1 MRMSVKIATRSG
13 RMAVVCL
20 GTLLALTIAG
30 LTATGAG
37 AASLPET
44 PACSTVP
51 GEPAES
57 GASSSS
63 GAGQSTVVV
72 EEGQPGDTA
81 GVPETCDGG
90 VFGTAASATTGG
102 LTCAIVLPQGVA
114 PGSTIIVTQP
124 GSGDVQ
130 NAAAPCLVQV
140 IEPANVGTGSGAT
153 GGSSGGASNA
163 TGSSSAGAVAG
174 QACVT
179 LEPETT
185 QDFTVVPPVGGENQ
199 TPANQ
204 AIIVQEI
211 QPGETQPLPATC
223 GFVVTEPAAGGTDS
237 QGGGQPHGDS
247 VITCTIVGA
256 TSGGTGSAGQ
266 AGANGQEIFVAES
279 GQVVSCPAAGTGAG
293 QPAQP

>member
-1 MRMSVKIATRSG
+1 
-13 RMAVVCL
+13 
-20 GTLLALTIAG
+20 
-30 LTATGAG
+30 
-37 AASLPET
+37 
-44 PACSTVP
+44 
-51 GEPAES
+51 
-57 GASSSS
+57 
-63 GAGQSTVVV
+63 
-72 EEGQPGDTA
+72 
-81 GVPETCDGG
+81 
-90 VFGTAASATTGG
+90 
-102 LTCAIVLPQGVA
+102 VLPQGAA

-124 GSGDVQ
+124 GTGDVQ
-130 NAAAPCLVQV
+130 NAAAPCLVQIV
-140 IEPANVGTGSGAT
+140 KPANAGAGGAT
-153 GGSSGGASNA
+153 GVTSASASNA

-179 LEPETT
+179 LEPGTT

-247 VITCTIVGA
+247 VITCTIVGT